1 MNYSL
6 SKILQENSILPR
18 YKEYIWGLGTD
29 YTSWMRQDNENSGW
43 KQYGNSND
51 TFSEISAGEKEVWA
65 TKTDNTIWRKPIDG
79 TGEWTEFNSGNLKK
93 ISNAIEKISHQ
104 KGPLLQ
110 RISMSFNKD
119 LKDEGLIKILNVL
132 PDSTSAIGFVECG
145 ITDIGGQ
152 KIIDWAYKNKGIK
165 QIYLE
170 GNFFSKHI
178 INKFMKLKN
187 DKPDIAMIIEWP
199 SEEFK
204 KMVLDNYK

>member
-1 MNYSL
+1 MYTFIKFILINLLFLSL
-6 SKILQENSILPR
+6 PILSSNASITSNNQGLSHLIAALTKIDKPKSLKVAKELTSTNNSYDLIIRRANLNILDA
-18 YKEYIWGLGTD
+18 I
-29 YTSWMRQDNENSGW
+29 
-43 KQYGNSND
+43 
-51 TFSEISAGEKEVWA
+51 
-65 TKTDNTIWRKPIDG
+65 
-79 TGEWTEFNSGNLKK
+79 K

-119 LKDEGLIKILNVL
+119 LKDEGLIKILNAL

-187 DKPDIAMIIEWP
+187 DKPDISMIIEWP
-199 SEEFK
+199 SEGFK

>member
-1 MNYSL
+1 MIIKIILINLFISL
-6 SKILQENSILPR
+6 PILSSNASITSNNQGLSHLIAALTKIDKPKSLKVAKELTSINNSYDLIIR
-18 YKEYIWGLGTD
+18 
-29 YTSWMRQDNENSGW
+29 R
-43 KQYGNSND
+43 
-51 TFSEISAGEKEVWA
+51 A
-65 TKTDNTIWRKPIDG
+65 
-79 TGEWTEFNSGNLKK
+79 NLNVLDANK
-93 ISNAIEKISHQ
+93 ISNAIEKISNQ